1 MQIRLDSRNLNCVLH
16 CVVVYMSLK
25 VEGGG
30 GLISDSHEN
39 PKNVTFIIL
48 FYNVCIFLDVLKR
61 ILILYI
67 IQSRK
72 HVYLMRFEKKKIAA

>member
-1 MQIRLDSRNLNCVLH
+1 
-16 CVVVYMSLK
+16 MSCIHVFK
-25 VEGGG
+25 GGGGG

-61 ILILYI
+61 ILIVYI

-72 HVYLMRFEKKKIAA
+72 HIFDEI